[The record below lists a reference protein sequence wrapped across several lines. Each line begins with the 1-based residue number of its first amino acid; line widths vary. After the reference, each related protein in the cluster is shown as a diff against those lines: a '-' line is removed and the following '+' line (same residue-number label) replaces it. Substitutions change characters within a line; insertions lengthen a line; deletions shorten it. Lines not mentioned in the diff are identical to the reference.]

1 MASAGCGVIESM
13 RPDVAKAQTSEL
25 EREAHR
31 PRLVSTSDAAETVA
45 PVAERP
51 ETSEAPAEQR
61 AKPDAPA
68 EAPVA
73 PQKTAEQ
80 PPAKKGR
87 AKKIVLSA
95 LALAALATAG
105 WYGHNWWV
113 DGRFMVETD
122 DAYVGA
128 DMATMAPKVSGYV
141 ADVAV
146 NQNQRVKAGD
156 PLVTLDDADYRL
168 ALQAADGKIATQEA
182 TVARIDR
189 QVTASEAQIL
199 QARAQVDSA
208 AADRDRAAADFGRA
222 QQLAKSTYGSR
233 QALDQATADKA
244 RTAASVEAATAGVA
258 AAEANRDVLSAQ
270 KTEARHTLDELRTAR
285 AQRQRDLDATVIRAP
300 FDGVV
305 GNKAVQEGDYVTPGK
320 RVMAI
325 VPLDRVYVDAN
336 FKETQLAEIEP
347 GAKVRLAVDAY
358 PEHDVTGVVDSLAP
372 ASGAQFSLL
381 PPENATGNFTKIV
394 QRVPV
399 RIRILPE
406 DVEKGRLRPGLSV
419 IASVDTRTT
428 PADAADVPSSAA
440 ASSGRR

>member
-1 MASAGCGVIESM
+1 MIESM
-13 RPDVAKAQTSEL
+13 RPDVAKAQTSQI
-25 EREAHR
+25 EREAQR
-31 PRLVSTSDAAETVA
+31 PRLVAALASDAAETVT

-51 ETSEAPAEQR
+51 EQAEAPAVQR

-68 EAPVA
+68 DSPVA
-73 PQKTAEQ
+73 PQKTSEQ
-80 PPAKKGR
+80 PPAKKGGAR
-87 AKKIVLSA
+87 KAVLSA
-95 LALAALATAG
+95 ALLASLAAAG
-105 WYGHNWWV
+105 WYGYGWWV

-128 DMATMAPKVSGYV
+128 EMATMAPKVSGYV
-141 ADVAV
+141 ASVSV

-168 ALQAADGKIATQEA
+168 ALQAAEGKIATQEA

-189 QVTASEAQIL
+189 QVAASEAQVL

-208 AADRDRAAADFGRA
+208 SADRDRAAADFDRA

-270 KTEARHTLDELRTAR
+270 KTEAQHTLDELKTAR

-305 GNKAVQEGDYVTPGK
+305 GNKAVQAGDYVTPGK

-336 FKETQLAEIEP
+336 FKETQLAGIEP

-399 RIRILPE
+399 RIRIAPE
-406 DVEKGRLRPGLSV
+406 DVAKGRLRPGLSV

-428 PADAADVPSSAA
+428 PAKDSQKSLAASPSSAA
-440 ASSGRR
+440 ASPGRR